1 MSPAEIKTRNASA
14 EVAIIILLLLED
26 CTLGLNLEALV

>member
-1 MSPAEIKTRNASA
+1 MSSTEIKTSNASA
-14 EVAIIILLLLED
+14 EVGIMSLLLPED